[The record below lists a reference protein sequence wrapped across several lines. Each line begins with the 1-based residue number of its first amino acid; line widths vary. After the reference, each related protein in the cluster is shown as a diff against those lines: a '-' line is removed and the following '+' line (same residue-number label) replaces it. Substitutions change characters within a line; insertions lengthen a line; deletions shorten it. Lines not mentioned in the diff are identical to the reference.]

1 MIEEGVYID
10 GIITFITIA
19 LLIIIV
25 PGPDF
30 LIVMKNTIHSGK
42 LNGSMAALG
51 ITSAHIIYSSLAVLG
66 IIYILTSLYYVF
78 LIIKIL
84 GACYLIYLGVQSIRS
99 ARQSMNFN
107 TGGIKVND
115 VSCFTSYRQGF
126 LSTILN
132 PKALLYYVSVLPQ
145 FLSTGGIEVKS
156 QVAILSLAVI
166 MIILIWFLFCVFVF
180 QYIKLLFSQPKVKAI
195 FDYTVGFILIG
206 LSINLLLSKS
216 S

>member
-1 MIEEGVYID
+1 MGVYME
-10 GIITFITIA
+10 GILTFITIT

-42 LNGSMAALG
+42 VNGAMSAFG
-51 ITSAHIIYSSLAVLG
+51 ITTAHVIYSSLAVLG
-66 IIYILTSLYYVF
+66 IIYILTSLYYIF

-84 GACYLIYLGVQSIRS
+84 GACYLVYLGVQSIRT

-107 TGGIKVND
+107 TTRIGIDD
-115 VSCFTSYRQGF
+115 VSYFTSYRQGF
-126 LSTILN
+126 ISTILN

-145 FLSTGGIEVKS
+145 FLSTGGIEVES
-156 QVAILSLAVI
+156 QVAILSIIVI
-166 MIILIWFLFCVFVF
+166 IVILIWFLFCVFVF
-180 QYIKLLFSQPKVKAI
+180 QYIKLLFSQPKIKAA
-195 FDYTVGFILIG
+195 FDYMVGIILIG
-206 LSINLLLSKS
+206 LSIHLLLSKS

>member
-1 MIEEGVYID
+1 MEGIL
-10 GIITFITIA
+10 TFITIT

-42 LNGSMAALG
+42 VNGAMSAFG
-51 ITSAHIIYSSLAVLG
+51 ITSAHVIYSSLAVLG
-66 IIYILTSLYYVF
+66 IIYILTSLYYIF

-84 GACYLIYLGVQSIRS
+84 GACYLVYLGVQSIRT

-107 TGGIKVND
+107 TTRIGVDD
-115 VSCFTSYRQGF
+115 VSYFTSYRQGF
-126 LSTILN
+126 ISTILN

-156 QVAILSLAVI
+156 QVAILSIIVI
-166 MIILIWFLFCVFVF
+166 IVILIWFLFCVFVF
-180 QYIKLLFSQPKVKAI
+180 QYIKLLFSQPKIKAA
-195 FDYTVGFILIG
+195 FDYMVGIILIG
-206 LSINLLLSKS
+206 LSIHLLLSKS

>member
-1 MIEEGVYID
+1 M
-10 GIITFITIA
+10 
-19 LLIIIV
+19 
-25 PGPDF
+25 
-30 LIVMKNTIHSGK
+30 
-42 LNGSMAALG
+42 
-51 ITSAHIIYSSLAVLG
+51 G

-166 MIILIWFLFCVFVF
+166 MVILIWFLFCVLVF

>member
-1 MIEEGVYID
+1 MD
-10 GIITFITIA
+10 GILTFISIT

-42 LNGSMAALG
+42 VNGAMSALG
-51 ITSAHIIYSSLAVLG
+51 ITSAHVIYSSLAVLG
-66 IIYILTSLYYVF
+66 IIYILTSLYYIF

-84 GACYLIYLGVQSIRS
+84 GACYLVCLGVQSIRT

-107 TGGIKVND
+107 TTRIGIDD
-115 VSCFTSYRQGF
+115 VSYFTSYRQGF
-126 LSTILN
+126 ISTILN

-156 QVAILSLAVI
+156 QVAILSIIVI
-166 MIILIWFLFCVFVF
+166 IVILIWFLFRVFVF
-180 QYIKLLFSQPKVKAI
+180 QYIKLLFSQPKIKAA
-195 FDYTVGFILIG
+195 FDYMVGIILIG
-206 LSINLLLSKS
+206 LSIHLLLSKS

>member
-1 MIEEGVYID
+1 M
-10 GIITFITIA
+10 
-19 LLIIIV
+19 
-25 PGPDF
+25 
-30 LIVMKNTIHSGK
+30 
-42 LNGSMAALG
+42 
-51 ITSAHIIYSSLAVLG
+51 G

-99 ARQSMNFN
+99 RQSMNFN

-166 MIILIWFLFCVFVF
+166 MVILIWFYSVYLYFL
-180 QYIKLLFSQPKVKAI
+180 K
-195 FDYTVGFILIG
+195 
-206 LSINLLLSKS
+206 
-216 S
+216 

>member
-1 MIEEGVYID
+1 
-10 GIITFITIA
+10 
-19 LLIIIV
+19 
-25 PGPDF
+25 
-30 LIVMKNTIHSGK
+30 MKNTIHSGK

-145 FLSTGGIEVKS
+145 FCQLIEVKS

-166 MIILIWFLFCVFVF
+166 MVILIWFYSVYLYFN
-180 QYIKLLFSQPKVKAI
+180 
-195 FDYTVGFILIG
+195 ILNYYSVS
-206 LSINLLLSKS
+206 LK
-216 S
+216 

>member
-1 MIEEGVYID
+1 MD
-10 GIITFITIA
+10 GILTFISIT

-42 LNGSMAALG
+42 VNGAMSALG
-51 ITSAHIIYSSLAVLG
+51 ITSAHVIYSSLAVLG
-66 IIYILTSLYYVF
+66 IIYILTSLYYIF

-84 GACYLIYLGVQSIRS
+84 GACYLVYLGVQSIRT

-107 TGGIKVND
+107 TTRIGIDD
-115 VSCFTSYRQGF
+115 VSYFTSYRQGF
-126 LSTILN
+126 ISTILN

-156 QVAILSLAVI
+156 QVAILSIIVI
-166 MIILIWFLFCVFVF
+166 IVILIWFLFRVFVF
-180 QYIKLLFSQPKVKAI
+180 QYIKLLFSQPKKKAA
-195 FDYTVGFILIG
+195 FDYMVGIILIG
-206 LSINLLLSKS
+206 LSIHLLLSKS

>member
-1 MIEEGVYID
+1 MD
-10 GIITFITIA
+10 GIITFITIT

-115 VSCFTSYRQGF
+115 VS
-126 LSTILN
+126 
-132 PKALLYYVSVLPQ
+132 VLPQ

-166 MIILIWFLFCVFVF
+166 MVILIWFLFCVLVF

>member
-1 MIEEGVYID
+1 MCIYGWHNNVYYYY
-10 GIITFITIA
+10 TTYYHCTWS
-19 LLIIIV
+19 
-25 PGPDF
+25 DF

-42 LNGSMAALG
+42 LNGSIAALG
-51 ITSAHIIYSSLAVLG
+51 ITSAHIIYSSLAWR

-132 PKALLYYVSVLPQ
+132 PKALLYYVSVYHNFCQ
-145 FLSTGGIEVKS
+145 
-156 QVAILSLAVI
+156 LAE
-166 MIILIWFLFCVFVF
+166 L
-180 QYIKLLFSQPKVKAI
+180 K
-195 FDYTVGFILIG
+195 
-206 LSINLLLSKS
+206 
-216 S
+216 

>member
-1 MIEEGVYID
+1 MD
-10 GIITFITIA
+10 GIITFITIT

-51 ITSAHIIYSSLAVLG
+51 ITSAHIIYTSLAVLG

-166 MIILIWFLFCVFVF
+166 MVILIWFLFCVFVF

>member
-1 MIEEGVYID
+1 MFIIFYSRGCIYGWNNNVYYYYATYYHCAWSRLFD
-10 GIITFITIA
+10 CHEKHNPFGQTKWFYGSFRYYLCSYHLFIVSCI
-19 LLIIIV
+19 
-25 PGPDF
+25 G
-30 LIVMKNTIHSGK
+30 NY
-42 LNGSMAALG
+42 
-51 ITSAHIIYSSLAVLG
+51 IYS
-66 IIYILTSLYYVF
+66 YKFILRIFDY
-78 LIIKIL
+78 KIL

-166 MIILIWFLFCVFVF
+166 MIILIWFYSVYLYFN
-180 QYIKLLFSQPKVKAI
+180 
-195 FDYTVGFILIG
+195 ILNYYSVS
-206 LSINLLLSKS
+206 LK
-216 S
+216 

>member
-1 MIEEGVYID
+1 
-10 GIITFITIA
+10 
-19 LLIIIV
+19 
-25 PGPDF
+25 
-30 LIVMKNTIHSGK
+30 
-42 LNGSMAALG
+42 
-51 ITSAHIIYSSLAVLG
+51 
-66 IIYILTSLYYVF
+66 
-78 LIIKIL
+78 
-84 GACYLIYLGVQSIRS
+84 
-99 ARQSMNFN
+99 MNFN

-166 MIILIWFLFCVFVF
+166 MVILIWFLFCVFVF

>member
-1 MIEEGVYID
+1 MD
-10 GIITFITIA
+10 GILTFISIT

-42 LNGSMAALG
+42 VNGAMSALG
-51 ITSAHIIYSSLAVLG
+51 ITSAHVIYSSLAVLG
-66 IIYILTSLYYVF
+66 IIYILTSLYYIF

-84 GACYLIYLGVQSIRS
+84 GACYLVYLGVQSIRT

-107 TGGIKVND
+107 TTRIGIDD
-115 VSCFTSYRQGF
+115 VSYFTSYRQGF
-126 LSTILN
+126 ISTILN

-156 QVAILSLAVI
+156 QVAILSIIVI
-166 MIILIWFLFCVFVF
+166 IVILIWFLFRVFVF
-180 QYIKLLFSQPKVKAI
+180 QYIKLLFSQPKIKAA
-195 FDYTVGFILIG
+195 FDYMVGIILIG
-206 LSINLLLSKS
+206 LSIHLLLSKS

>member
-1 MIEEGVYID
+1 MEGIL
-10 GIITFITIA
+10 TFITIT

-42 LNGSMAALG
+42 VNGAMSAFG
-51 ITSAHIIYSSLAVLG
+51 ITSAHVIYSSLAVLG
-66 IIYILTSLYYVF
+66 IIYILTSLYYIF

-84 GACYLIYLGVQSIRS
+84 GACYLVYLGVQSIRT

-107 TGGIKVND
+107 TTRIGVDD
-115 VSCFTSYRQGF
+115 VSYFTSYRQGF
-126 LSTILN
+126 ISTILN

-156 QVAILSLAVI
+156 QVAILSIIVI
-166 MIILIWFLFCVFVF
+166 IVILIWFLFCVFVF
-180 QYIKLLFSQPKVKAI
+180 QYIKLLFSQPKIKAT
-195 FDYTVGFILIG
+195 FDYMVGIILIG
-206 LSINLLLSKS
+206 LSIHLLLSKS

>member
-1 MIEEGVYID
+1 MNGIATFI
-10 GIITFITIA
+10 IIT

-42 LNGSMAALG
+42 LNGAMSTFG
-51 ITSAHIIYSSLAVLG
+51 ITSAHIVYSSLAVLG

-78 LIIKIL
+78 FIIKIL
-84 GACYLIYLGVQSIRS
+84 GACYLIHLGIQSIIS
-99 ARQSMNFN
+99 ARQSLDFTSTKNVKN
-107 TGGIKVND
+107 N
-115 VSCFTSYRQGF
+115 VSRFTSYRQGF

-156 QVAILSLAVI
+156 QIAILSIIVI
-166 MIILIWFLFCVFVF
+166 LVICGWFLFCVFVF
-180 QYIKLLFSQPKVKAI
+180 QYIKLLFSNPKIKSI
-195 FDYTVGFILIG
+195 FDYAVGFILIG
-206 LSINLLLSKS
+206 LSVNLLLSKS
-216 S
+216 A

>member
-1 MIEEGVYID
+1 M
-10 GIITFITIA
+10 
-19 LLIIIV
+19 
-25 PGPDF
+25 
-30 LIVMKNTIHSGK
+30 
-42 LNGSMAALG
+42 
-51 ITSAHIIYSSLAVLG
+51 G

>member
-1 MIEEGVYID
+1 
-10 GIITFITIA
+10 
-19 LLIIIV
+19 
-25 PGPDF
+25 
-30 LIVMKNTIHSGK
+30 MKNTIHSGK
-42 LNGSMAALG
+42 LNGSMATLG

-166 MIILIWFLFCVFVF
+166 MVILIWFYSVYLYFN
-180 QYIKLLFSQPKVKAI
+180 
-195 FDYTVGFILIG
+195 ILNYYSVS
-206 LSINLLLSKS
+206 LK
-216 S
+216 